1 MTTKLYITK
10 EYLYPLQMKIYEI
23 IVQSNLSTMTESGS
37 TDMVVRATTRGVQPG
52 NNCHYN
58 DTNFNHLSI
67 TTKTLY
73 RRYDG
78 RCSKRIKKVGNNM
91 KKF

>member
-37 TDMVVRATTRGVQPG
+37 TDMVVRATWCSAG

-67 TTKTLY
+67 TTKHFI
-73 RRYDG
+73 G
-78 RCSKRIKKVGNNM
+78 GMMGCSKKKVGNNM

>member
-37 TDMVVRATTRGVQPG
+37 TDMVVQQQRHVVFSWQQLSLQR
-52 NNCHYN
+52 Y
-58 DTNFNHLSI
+58 NFNHLSI

-78 RCSKRIKKVGNNM
+78 RLQ
-91 KKF
+91 

>member
-37 TDMVVRATTRGVQPG
+37 TDFVVQATTRGAIG
-52 NNCHYN
+52 YYRYHDC
-58 DTNFNHLSI
+58 TNFDYLSI
-67 TTKTLY
+67 TSKTLH

-78 RCSKRIKKVGNNM
+78 RCGKRIERGISM
-91 KKF
+91 KKY

>member
-37 TDMVVRATTRGVQPG
+37 TDMVVRQRHVVFRRQQ
-52 NNCHYN
+52 
-58 DTNFNHLSI
+58 LS
-67 TTKTLY
+67 LQ
-73 RRYDG
+73 RYQ
-78 RCSKRIKKVGNNM
+78 
-91 KKF
+91 F